1 MSICSTKCQYVLSAK
16 IFLGAINFLVRK
28 NLKTDFSARLGKKN
42 FQLFQL
48 NLSVNMIFSAKT
60 FIKLLFS
67 FEK

>member
-1 MSICSTKCQYVLSAK
+1 MSICPKRE
-16 IFLGAINFLVRK
+16 NFFRGNK
-28 NLKTDFSARLGKKN
+28 FSGEQNLKTDFSARLGKKN